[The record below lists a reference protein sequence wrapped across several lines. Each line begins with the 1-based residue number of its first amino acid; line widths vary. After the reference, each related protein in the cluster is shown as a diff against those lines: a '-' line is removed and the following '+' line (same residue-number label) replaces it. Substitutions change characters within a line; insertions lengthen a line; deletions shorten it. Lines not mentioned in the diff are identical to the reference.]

1 MRNELKA
8 FRALSDETRLRIFR
22 QLLKGESS
30 VCDVVK
36 GLGISQ
42 ASASRGLRALHDA
55 GFLRL
60 KKEGTWCLYSI
71 DHDGANGYLKD
82 LIKVVGL
89 MVGSDRESRDV
100 ERQREGGDENVS
112 LGW

>member
-1 MRNELKA
+1 MRDELKA

-22 QLLKGESS
+22 LLLQGESS

-36 GLGISQ
+36 SLGISQ

-55 GFLRL
+55 GFLKL

-82 LIKVVGL
+82 LIRVVGL
-89 MVGSDRESRDV
+89 MVGSFQEPGNA
-100 ERQREGGDENVS
+100 EHQGEGRNDGVI